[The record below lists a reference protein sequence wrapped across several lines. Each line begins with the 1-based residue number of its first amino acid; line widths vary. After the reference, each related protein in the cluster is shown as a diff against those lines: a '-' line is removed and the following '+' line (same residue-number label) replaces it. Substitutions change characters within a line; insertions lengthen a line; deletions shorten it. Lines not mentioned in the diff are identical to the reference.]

1 MAQPKRLTELRR
13 RKPTEWLR
21 ERDVDLLICSELH
34 VDGGPLQR
42 LFLGGWN
49 GGVATFGG
57 AWVSHRESDG
67 ETDIVV
73 SFVSE
78 SEVLVL
84 LVENKI
90 SAGFQP
96 DQPQRYRERAMRWKE
111 DEGPAFNI
119 ETVLLAPA
127 DYFGEEE
134 SEIFDRQIT
143 YEDLIDVLRGA
154 DDARSRFLAVMLE
167 DGIES
172 HKEGYVAVP
181 DMVVTEV

>member
-96 DQPQRYRERAMRWKE
+96 VRWTPLLRQH
-111 DEGPAFNI
+111 EG
-119 ETVLLAPA
+119 
-127 DYFGEEE
+127 
-134 SEIFDRQIT
+134 
-143 YEDLIDVLRGA
+143 
-154 DDARSRFLAVMLE
+154 
-167 DGIES
+167 
-172 HKEGYVAVP
+172 
-181 DMVVTEV
+181 